1 MRNTQNRKNRVFLA
15 VAAMATIG
23 LMTAACGSGNDGA
36 EADTGQDTD
45 SNAAENQ
52 VTHSGTLAE
61 PADAEDAF
69 TYDTELAPVGA
80 ELAVEV
86 KPEADAS
93 TVVLTVTGLVPD
105 RGYAAHAH
113 TEACGDTGDVAGP
126 HFQHEADPEVDPENP
141 KEAYV
146 NPENEVW
153 LDLTTDAEGNGTSEA
168 NVPFALSAEATPKSV
183 VVHKAEKTGTGDGEA
198 GKAGDRVA
206 CLTIP
211 SPA

>member
-36 EADTGQDTD
+36 EADPGQDTD
-45 SNAAENQ
+45 SNTAENQ

-113 TEACGDTGDVAGP
+113 TEPCGDTGDASGP
-126 HFQHEADPEVDPENP
+126 HFQHEADPDADPDKP
-141 KEAYV
+141 MADVV
-146 NPENEVW
+146 NPDNEIW

-168 NVPFALSAEATPKSV
+168 NVPFAITAEATPKSV
-183 VVHKAEKTGTGDGEA
+183 VVHKAEQTATADGEA
-198 GKAGDRVA
+198 GVAGDRVA

-211 SPA
+211 ASH